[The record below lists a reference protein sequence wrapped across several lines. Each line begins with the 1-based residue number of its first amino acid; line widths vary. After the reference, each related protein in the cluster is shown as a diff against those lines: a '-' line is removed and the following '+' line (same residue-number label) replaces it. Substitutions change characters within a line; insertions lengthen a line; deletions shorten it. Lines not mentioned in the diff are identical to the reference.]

1 MSYSWNNV
9 LLLIFIFLENTYD
22 DVGVR
27 AVERDVNTQ
36 VGNSVRLRCESKEQ
50 GSIHWTKDGQQ
61 LPQNARVRDNYL
73 ELTRVRPED
82 SGRYICQ
89 IRNAQRFASDYV
101 ILHVSR
107 K

>member
-1 MSYSWNNV
+1 MF
-9 LLLIFIFLENTYD
+9 LFTFLENTYD

-36 VGNSVRLRCESKEQ
+36 AGNSVRLRCETRDQ
-50 GSIHWTKDGQQ
+50 VSIQWTKDGQQ
-61 LPQNARVRDNYL
+61 LPPNARVRDNYL
-73 ELTRVRPED
+73 ELMRVRPED

-89 IRNAQRFASDYV
+89 IRNAQRFSSDYV
-101 ILHVSR
+101 NLHVSR